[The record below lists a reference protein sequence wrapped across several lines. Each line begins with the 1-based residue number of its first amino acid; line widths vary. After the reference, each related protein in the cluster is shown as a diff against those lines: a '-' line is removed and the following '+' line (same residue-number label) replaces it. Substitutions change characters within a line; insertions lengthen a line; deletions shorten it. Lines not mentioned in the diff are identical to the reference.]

1 MRALGH
7 SGNHVEQLQQ
17 NSASNVE
24 SQESCQQLEWARGGE
39 NRQTTASAENL
50 EIQDVE
56 ELKSSGQPNLGT
68 AKETWSLVMEPSCDK
83 VDVGGLKQYEE
94 PAVVTQV
101 LTPSV

>member
-7 SGNHVEQLQQ
+7 SVNHVEQLQQ

-24 SQESCQQLEWARGGE
+24 IQESCQQLEWARGGE
-39 NRQTTASAENL
+39 NRRTTASAENL

-68 AKETWSLVMEPSCDK
+68 AKETCSMAMEPSCDK

-94 PAVVTQV
+94 PAVVTPV